1 MACLVGIDYGIK
13 RTGLSYTDPN
23 QIIASGLTNL
33 PTSAVLSYLNDFCKK
48 EAVEAFIV
56 GQPIQRDG
64 TPSDIEVQILEFIR
78 ELQECF
84 PQQKVKRY
92 DERFTSKMAAQAI
105 REAGLKKKQ
114 RSMKGRVDQVSATLI
129 LQSYLDAQTNSNK

>member
-1 MACLVGIDYGIK
+1 MACLVGIDYGTK

-64 TPSDIEVQILEFIR
+64 TPSDI
-78 ELQECF
+78 
-84 PQQKVKRY
+84 
-92 DERFTSKMAAQAI
+92 
-105 REAGLKKKQ
+105 
-114 RSMKGRVDQVSATLI
+114 
-129 LQSYLDAQTNSNK
+129 

>member
-1 MACLVGIDYGIK
+1 MACLVGIDYGTK

-33 PTSAVLSYLNDFCKK
+33 PTNAVLSYLKDFCKK
-48 EAVEAFIV
+48 ETVEAFIV
-56 GQPIQRDG
+56 GKPLQRDG
-64 TPSDIEVQILEFIR
+64 TPSDVEAKILGFIK

-84 PQQKVKRY
+84 PQQEVKRY